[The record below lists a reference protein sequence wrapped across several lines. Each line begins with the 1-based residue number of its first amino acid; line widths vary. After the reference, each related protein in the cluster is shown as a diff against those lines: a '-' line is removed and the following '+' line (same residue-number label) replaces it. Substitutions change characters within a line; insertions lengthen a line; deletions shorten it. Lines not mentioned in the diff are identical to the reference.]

1 MLTLHR
7 VRIKQNGVT
16 MSMCILL
23 IRRLMY
29 MVIFVYQHEYF
40 YNHAAWRN
48 KIFYKDAVISSNILF
63 LLEYDRIYSNMTV
76 YVPVNV
82 NNNINW
88 LRNLV
93 FLVSVIMPDRFLI
106 PFSYFVRFLLQ
117 KRNVVFLLFSSSGI
131 FISSI
136 FLCCFVFVQ
145 FSRLSFLI
153 YRHFHLAGFLE
164 IEWNCASQ
172 ISWIMNLPFRI
183 E

>member
-23 IRRLMY
+23 IRRLIY

-40 YNHAAWRN
+40 YNHAE
-48 KIFYKDAVISSNILF
+48 DAVISSNILF

-93 FLVSVIMPDRFLI
+93 FLVSLIMPDRFLI

-136 FLCCFVFVQ
+136 FLCYFVFVQ
-145 FSRLSFLI
+145 FLRLSFWSVGI
-153 YRHFHLAGFLE
+153 F
-164 IEWNCASQ
+164 I
-172 ISWIMNLPFRI
+172 
-183 E
+183 